1 MTGSISFAA
10 TGDSLI
16 SRRLPA
22 NDQAYREVASII
34 QQADVRFTNLE
45 TTVRR
50 MEGFPSAVSGGS
62 WAMAS
67 PEMLGDLLRYGFN
80 LVAWANNHTLDYSY
94 GGLEAT
100 ENYLDQHELV
110 HAGAG
115 KDLASASEPRYLE
128 TASGRVAL
136 IAATASFDPT
146 WMAGEQ
152 RPDMIGRPGVNG
164 LRHHV
169 MYTLH
174 RSRLEQLRCIAEAS
188 HINDPYI
195 LMVQKGYIKEH
206 PEGTVPFGAYL
217 FTEGEHEGAS
227 CRLHKG
233 DVDRIVR
240 SIREA
245 RRQADYVIVS
255 IHAHQPQ
262 GRSFDRPAEF
272 VVEFTRLCI
281 DEGAHA
287 VVGHGPHIV
296 RGIEVYKDRPI
307 FYSLGNFIFQN
318 DSFLRQ
324 PADFYEKYGLG
335 HQHRPADA
343 YDARSQHGTTGLAAD
358 TEVWQSVIP
367 YWKMRNGKL
376 TELTLYSL
384 ELGSGRPR
392 YRRGW
397 PQLAASCEVL
407 TRMAVLSE
415 PYGVTIQIEDGV
427 GKVSW

>member
-1 MTGSISFAA
+1 M
-10 TGDSLI
+10 
-16 SRRLPA
+16 
-22 NDQAYREVASII
+22 
-34 QQADVRFTNLE
+34 
-45 TTVRR
+45 
-50 MEGFPSAVSGGS
+50 
-62 WAMAS
+62 
-67 PEMLGDLLRYGFN
+67 
-80 LVAWANNHTLDYSY
+80 
-94 GGLEAT
+94 
-100 ENYLDQHELV
+100 
-110 HAGAG
+110 
-115 KDLASASEPRYLE
+115 
-128 TASGRVAL
+128 
-136 IAATASFDPT
+136 
-146 WMAGEQ
+146 
-152 RPDMIGRPGVNG
+152 
-164 LRHHV
+164 
-169 MYTLH
+169 
-174 RSRLEQLRCIAEAS
+174 
-188 HINDPYI
+188 
-195 LMVQKGYIKEH
+195 
-206 PEGTVPFGAYL
+206 
-217 FTEGEHEGAS
+217 
-227 CRLHKG
+227 
-233 DVDRIVR
+233 DRIVR

-272 VVEFTRLCI
+272 VVEFARLCI

-358 TEVWQSVIP
+358 AEVWESVIP

-376 TELTLYSL
+376 TELTLYPL

-415 PYGVTIQIEDGV
+415 PCGVTIQIEDGV